1 MRQGVYKQF
10 KSRKTFG
17 IYKFYQFGV
26 YSSIKLIIIYNFNAH
41 FYHGMMRLSSF
52 SALCLYVQ

>member
-10 KSRKTFG
+10 KSRK